1 MKRKH
6 FLALTLASFVTACTS
21 SNPNPKAP
29 SKVTLTISVAASLQ
43 DVMKAVKNIY
53 QLENPNLEIIYNFGS
68 SGSLQQ
74 QIEQGAPTDVF
85 ISAAPKQMNV
95 LEKRGL
101 LLTQTRQN
109 LLTNNLVLITPKDST
124 TSVTFE
130 TLSTA
135 DLEKIALGDPD
146 SVPAGQYGKQV
157 FNSLKAYDKLTPK
170 LVYGKS
176 VRQVLFYVETGN
188 VDAGIVYA
196 TDATISSKVKVT
208 DTAPED
214 SHSPIIYPIAV
225 IKESKKTEESQKFID
240 FLLSEKGQSVFADYG
255 FTKPEN

>member
-109 LLTNNLVLITPKDST
+109 LL
-124 TSVTFE
+124 TFE